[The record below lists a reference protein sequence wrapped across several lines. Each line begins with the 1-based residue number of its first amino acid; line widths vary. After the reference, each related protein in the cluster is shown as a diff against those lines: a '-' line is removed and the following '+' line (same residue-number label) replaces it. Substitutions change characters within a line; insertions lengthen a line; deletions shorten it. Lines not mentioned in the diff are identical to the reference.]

1 MCNIIASE
9 EDWWAEKDNATHR
22 PIQSRIVDFEINLEQ
37 IDAFLPLMRENAS
50 ASARDEPGCRQF
62 DVCYDPDHPGHVFL
76 YEVYDDRAAFDA
88 HLSTPHFKS
97 FDAATVGM
105 IRSKKVR
112 ALTRL

>member
-76 YEVYDDRAAFDA
+76 YEVYDDRTAFDA

-97 FDAATVGM
+97 FDAATAGM

-112 ALTRL
+112 ALTRF

>member
-37 IDAFLPLMRENAS
+37 IDAFLPQMRENAS

-76 YEVYDDRAAFDA
+76 YEVYDDRTAFDA

-97 FDAATVGM
+97 FDAATAGM

-112 ALTRL
+112 ALTRF

>member
-22 PIQSRIVDFEINLEQ
+22 PIQRRIVDFEINLQQ

-76 YEVYDDRAAFDA
+76 YEVYDDRTAFDA
-88 HLSTPHFKS
+88 HLSTLHFKS
-97 FDAATVGM
+97 FDAATAGM

-112 ALTRL
+112 ALTRF